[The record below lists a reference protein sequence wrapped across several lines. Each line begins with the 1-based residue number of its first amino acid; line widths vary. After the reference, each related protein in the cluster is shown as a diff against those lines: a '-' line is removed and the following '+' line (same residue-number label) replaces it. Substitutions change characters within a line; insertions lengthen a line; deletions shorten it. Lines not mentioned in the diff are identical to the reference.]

1 MSYCYLTDTFCDY
14 TLDPRYICYED
25 FEVWYGYNIAK
36 GYPEEVDL
44 LDGDYDDIYLNAMY
58 HWCDKNNIVIKDE
71 GVFNYNI
78 RLDEYGKVTQD
89 SLKKAKM
96 WTKIQVHQGILRFAK
111 TIRFFTLGVKFFT
124 LKMKKGID
132 TIFFLK
138 NVEYSTTLIYWF
150 GKYVAL

>member
-1 MSYCYLTDTFCDY
+1 
-14 TLDPRYICYED
+14 
-25 FEVWYGYNIAK
+25 
-36 GYPEEVDL
+36 
-44 LDGDYDDIYLNAMY
+44 MY

-111 TIRFFTLGVKFFT
+111 TIRFFTLGVEFFT

>member
-25 FEVWYGYNIAK
+25 FECWYGYNIAK

-96 WTKIQVHQGILRFAK
+96 WTKIQVHQ
-111 TIRFFTLGVKFFT
+111 V
-124 LKMKKGID
+124 
-132 TIFFLK
+132 
-138 NVEYSTTLIYWF
+138 Y
-150 GKYVAL
+150 